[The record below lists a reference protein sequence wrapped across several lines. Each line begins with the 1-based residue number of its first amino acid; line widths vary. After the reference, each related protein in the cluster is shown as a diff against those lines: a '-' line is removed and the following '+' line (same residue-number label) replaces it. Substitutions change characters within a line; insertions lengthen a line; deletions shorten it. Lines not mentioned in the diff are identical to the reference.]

1 MALSCIE
8 PKDNEFRLIDPF
20 TDNVFDGKRPLSII
34 FSNIVLPGANL
45 MIKGIEIYTIKIE
58 EDVELAQKVEYI
70 IDELIDPA
78 YEFFAPKQ

>member
-1 MALSCIE
+1 
-8 PKDNEFRLIDPF
+8 
-20 TDNVFDGKRPLSII
+20 
-34 FSNIVLPGANL
+34 